1 MAADFIAKM
10 ARMKLWCAFIVLA
23 LCAGCLHEQPLPER
37 SFWSG
42 AVELAPGV
50 RLPFQMNLDL
60 SDPKPAGYFLTG
72 EEKTPIP
79 EIQRD
84 GNNLTLKF
92 SEYGAEMR
100 GSWDGREW
108 SGNYLRIRS
117 TGTRSFRFSA
127 SPQSGPDAAARV
139 TSAPEGNYQVD
150 ETTVARLWMKDG
162 AVYGTFIATDGDY
175 GLLEGRLA
183 GRGIQLNRFTG
194 WQAISII
201 LGRAGNGVLRGKY
214 YAAANDKPQDLTLQP
229 RADLNIEAPPSQ
241 QTAMRDPSSAFAF
254 SGVSLTGE
262 TIQNSDGRF
271 KGKALIVDI
280 MGTWCHNCL
289 DEAPLLEKLQREY
302 GKQGL
307 EIVGLSFEISDDPLL
322 ARKDLQLFRDR
333 FGLTYTLLFCG
344 SLDDD
349 NVKKRIH
356 AQMDHFFAYPT
367 TIFMDRNHKVQ
378 FIHSGFKGPGTGT
391 EFQGQV
397 AEFRDQLKKL
407 GLYNVAAESI
417 QIR

>member
-10 ARMKLWCAFIVLA
+10 AGMKLSCAFIVLA
-23 LCAGCLHEQPLPER
+23 LCAGCLHEQPFPEK

-42 AVELAPGV
+42 VVELAPGV
-50 RLPFQMNLDL
+50 PLPFQMNLDL
-60 SDPKPAGYFLTG
+60 SAAKPAGYFLVA

-100 GSWDGREW
+100 GSWDGSEW
-108 SGNYLRIRS
+108 SGDYLRIRS
-117 TGTRSFRFSA
+117 TGIKSFRFSA
-127 SPQSGPDAAARV
+127 SPESGPNATVRV

-150 ETTVARLWMKDG
+150 ETTVARLWRKDG

-175 GLLEGRLA
+175 GVLEGRLA
-183 GRGIQLNRFTG
+183 GRGVQLNRFTG

-201 LGRAGNGVLRGKY
+201 LGTSGNGVLRGKY

-229 RADLNIEAPPSQ
+229 RADLNIEAPATQ
-241 QTAMRDPSSAFAF
+241 QTAMRDPSAPFVF
-254 SGVSLTGE
+254 SGVSLTGD
-262 TIQNSDGRF
+262 TIRNTDDRF

-289 DEAPLLEKLQREY
+289 DEAPLLENLQREY
-302 GKQGL
+302 GKDGL
-307 EIVGLSFEISDDPLL
+307 EVVGLAFEISDDPVL
-322 ARKDLQLFRDR
+322 AKKNLQLFKDR

-349 NVKKRIH
+349 NVKKQIH

-367 TIFMDRNHKVQ
+367 TIFMDIHHRVQ
-378 FIHSGFKGPGTGT
+378 FIHSGFKGPGTDT

-397 AEFRDQLKKL
+397 AEFQDQVKKL

-417 QIR
+417 PIR